1 MEQAKRFAMGSVIM
15 GLSGLLF
22 GSMAV
27 LDSAESTGVFGFAGI
42 AVGVVLL
49 VIGIGKYRGWES
61 LSTNQ

>member
-1 MEQAKRFAMGSVIM
+1 MEQAKRFGVGAVIL

-22 GSMAV
+22 GSMAI

-49 VIGIGKYRGWES
+49 VIGVGKYREWES
-61 LSTNQ
+61 FSTNQ